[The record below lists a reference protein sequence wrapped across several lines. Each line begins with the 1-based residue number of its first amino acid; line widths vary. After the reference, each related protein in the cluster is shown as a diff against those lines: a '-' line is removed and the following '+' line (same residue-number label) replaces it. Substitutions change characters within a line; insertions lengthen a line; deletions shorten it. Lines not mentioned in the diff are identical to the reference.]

1 MINPKFLDIDLPP
14 TKASEYRRRCI
25 ALFFCDY
32 HFRALKYMLSS
43 NHIDQKNFWS
53 CWYSSS
59 TSSGKNRSIT
69 YLTKR
74 SKWQFSLQNIREYG
88 PKADI
93 CTILTIWPSIHVKVV
108 LCLTWNVEFHLRE
121 VRMGPKEQKHIFFC
135 YICDIIWSV
144 LLSSLLPTQ

>member
-14 TKASEYRRRCI
+14 TKATNYRRRCI
-25 ALFFCDY
+25 ALLFCDY
-32 HFRALKYMLSS
+32 HFRALKYMLLS

-59 TSSGKNRSIT
+59 SSGKNRSIT

-121 VRMGPKEQKHIFFC
+121 VRMGPKKQKHTYFFVI
-135 YICDIIWSV
+135 YVI
-144 LLSSLLPTQ
+144 

>member
-1 MINPKFLDIDLPP
+1 
-14 TKASEYRRRCI
+14 
-25 ALFFCDY
+25 
-32 HFRALKYMLSS
+32 MLST

-53 CWYSSS
+53 CWYG

-121 VRMGPKEQKHIFFC
+121 VRMGPKKQRNIFFLVI
-135 YICDIIWSV
+135 YVMIWSV
-144 LLSSLLPTQ
+144 VLHSGLYLVKKLCSFHGKIIFIIHNNFL

>member
-1 MINPKFLDIDLPP
+1 MS
-14 TKASEYRRRCI
+14 ASEIWPLDCTILFYFRVLWSRCVV
-25 ALFFCDY
+25 D
-32 HFRALKYMLSS
+32 LSS
-43 NHIDQKNFWS
+43 NHIVQKNFWS
-53 CWYSSS
+53 CWC
-59 TSSGKNRSIT
+59 SGKNRSIT

-121 VRMGPKEQKHIFFC
+121 VRMGPKKQKHTYFFVI
-135 YICDIIWSV
+135 YVI
-144 LLSSLLPTQ
+144 